1 MPSTSYRPIIDIVVA
16 DAPGSLADARADY
29 ARVARRLGALL
40 ARVDAADRSTPVE
53 ELAILE
59 EAAWELARSL
69 SFAVGRISGVES
81 AKAFVLSAVTDERP
95 VREQPLSDAA

>member
-29 ARVARRLGALL
+29 TRVARRLGALL
-40 ARVDAADRSTPVE
+40 TRIDAADRSTTVE
-53 ELAILE
+53 ELASLE
-59 EAAWELARSL
+59 EVAWELARSL

-95 VREQPLSDAA
+95 ACEQPLSDAA